1 MQGVAQLGQRHR
13 ISLSVY
19 LNNTSMEFTL
29 LVLLG
34 LVIGSF
40 VSAVSYRI
48 PRGIGFVTGRSFC
61 DNCKKELYW
70 YDNIPIFS
78 FLFYR
83 GSSRCCHKKISIR
96 YPLIEISMAIGFVLL
111 YLNFGFSILHST
123 YYILLILTMS
133 IFIIDLEHQIIPDEL
148 TWLLLVLSLL
158 YATSSTLYPSLFTG
172 FFFSFLFLLLHL
184 ITKGRGMGLGDVK
197 LAIPLAMILGFEKS
211 WSWLFASFVI
221 GGIVASILLLL
232 KRANLKTKI
241 AFGPF
246 MILAFWIV
254 MIYV

>member
-1 MQGVAQLGQRHR
+1 
-13 ISLSVY
+13 
-19 LNNTSMEFTL
+19 MEYIL

-48 PRGIGFVTGRSFC
+48 PRGIGFVTGSSFC

-78 FLFYR
+78 FLFYH
-83 GSSRCCHKKISIR
+83 GKSRCCHKKISLR
-96 YPLIEISMAIGFVLL
+96 YPLIEISTVIGFVLL
-111 YLNFGFSILHST
+111 YSNFGFSILHST
-123 YYILLILTMS
+123 FYILLILTTS
-133 IFIIDLEHQIIPDEL
+133 IFVIDLEHQIIPDEL
-148 TWLLLVLSLL
+148 TWLVLLLGLL
-158 YATSSTLYPSLFTG
+158 FSNHYSLFSNLFIG
-172 FFFSFLFLLLHL
+172 FFFSLLFLFLHL

-197 LAIPLAMILGFEKS
+197 LAIPLALILGFEKS
-211 WSWLFASFVI
+211 WLWLFVSFVI

-246 MILAFWIV
+246 MLLAFWII